1 MVLLIVFYEVV
12 DFPTFIYA
20 LYRTPIQAFS
30 GIPTRDESETPSPE
44 PSGAV
49 FAGKLTT
56 CYEHSSVVAC
66 LHIIMSHMRIVFYF
80 IACHLSTVR
89 HEISWLCF
97 HSCNTINPC
106 SLD

>member
-1 MVLLIVFYEVV
+1 MVLSIVIYGIV

-56 CYEHSSVVAC
+56 CYEHSSDVVC
-66 LHIIMSHMRIVFYF
+66 LHITLSYVCFLSYL
-80 IACHLSTVR
+80 IACHLSSVR
-89 HEISWLCF
+89 HQIS
-97 HSCNTINPC
+97 
-106 SLD
+106 